1 MKINL
6 HIERVVLDGLP
17 VASHQRGLVLSA
29 LETELTRLLGAAG
42 LSSELMSG
50 GAVPYLPTS
59 SIELTSGVGPAQIGR
74 QIAGAVH
81 RGIGGEGTRGR
92 SAN

>member
-17 VASHQRGLVLSA
+17 VASHQRGLVRSA
-29 LETELTRLLGAAG
+29 LEAELTRLLGAGG
-42 LSSELMSG
+42 LSPQLMSG
-50 GAVPYLPTS
+50 GAVPYLPAS
-59 SIELTSGVGPAQIGR
+59 SIELTRGERPAQLGQ

-81 RGIGGEGTRGR
+81 SGIGAEATAARDTK
-92 SAN
+92 